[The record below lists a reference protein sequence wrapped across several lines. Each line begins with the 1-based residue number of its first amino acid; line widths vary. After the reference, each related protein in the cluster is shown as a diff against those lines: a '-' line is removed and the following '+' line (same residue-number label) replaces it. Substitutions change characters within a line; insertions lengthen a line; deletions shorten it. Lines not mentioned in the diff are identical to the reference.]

1 VNLDEVLL
9 AGGAAVLPNPFP
21 LTYVVT
27 ARDPAAVNRAKGRP
41 ADQAVAL
48 WCHDDETLASV
59 LAASALDPASPSA
72 PATLA
77 RRLLREEL
85 VTLLLPM
92 RDVPGFLTPATRD
105 GWALLFGAQTPLL
118 AGHPVLYVSS
128 ANRSGSPPA
137 ATAAAA
143 RAMFP
148 PNVPVLDPGPQ
159 APGERAATTTLRL
172 HADGRLDLHRHGAQ
186 DRLLGT
192 GAYLDRLRSGALGIE
207 G

>member
-1 VNLDEVLL
+1 MNLDEVLL
-9 AGGAAVLPNPFP
+9 AGGAVVLPNPFP

-27 ARDPAAVNRAKGRP
+27 ARVPAAVNRAKGRP

-59 LAASALDPASPSA
+59 LAFSALDPGSASA
-72 PATLA
+72 ALA

-92 RDVPGFLTPATRD
+92 RTVPDFLAPATRD
-105 GWALLFGAQTPLL
+105 GWTLLFGARSPLV
-118 AGHPVLYVSS
+118 AGHPLLYVSS

-148 PNVPVLDPGPQ
+148 ADVPVLDSGPD

-172 HADGRLDLHRHGAQ
+172 HADGRLELHRRGAQ

-192 GAYLDRLRSGALGIE
+192 DAYLDRLRSAGQRRS
-207 G
+207 